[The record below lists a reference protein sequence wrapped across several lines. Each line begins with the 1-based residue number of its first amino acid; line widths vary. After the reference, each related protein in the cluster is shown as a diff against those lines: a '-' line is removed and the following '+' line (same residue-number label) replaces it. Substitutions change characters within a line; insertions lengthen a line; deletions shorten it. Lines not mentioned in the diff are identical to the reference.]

1 LILKVRNSIENLHY
15 AEVKDMTEAVVLD
28 DLNKIRNIDKS
39 NMLALCVEASRHYR
53 EAMKLAEEISFN
65 HFKPETV
72 IVAGAGGSAIGGELL
87 KDWAS
92 DTIDVPIE
100 VCREYSL
107 PAYANDKTL
116 VFIVSYSGET
126 EEALGVLLDA
136 VRRNCM
142 IVCVSSGGQL
152 LKFSEKL
159 KLMHLRV
166 PSGMAPRAALPYLFT
181 PMPLFL
187 ERLGLISNVGVELSE
202 AVKTL
207 EKAKHANS
215 PKIPLSDNLSKKLAS
230 SLAGTVPVVYG
241 FGIYRAVAQRFKQQ
255 FNENSKVPS
264 KWEFFP
270 ELDHNEIVGWAS
282 NELAKSF
289 SVVFIRDEDE
299 SPEIRWRIEVTKELI
314 SEKIENVFEVWSVG
328 KSRLA
333 KMLFCVYIGDLVSV
347 YLAILRGVD
356 PTPVKAITLLKE
368 KIKRSGVK
376 EKTISELDKICGK

>member
-1 LILKVRNSIENLHY
+1 M
-15 AEVKDMTEAVVLD
+15 AEASVLD
-28 DLNKIRNIDKS
+28 DLDKIRNIDKS
-39 NMLALCVEASRHYR
+39 GMLALCVEVSKHYR
-53 EAMKLAEEISFN
+53 EAMKLAEKISFN
-65 HFKPETV
+65 NYKPEMV

-92 DTIDVPIE
+92 DKTDVPIE

-107 PAYANDKTL
+107 PAYANENTL

-136 VRRNCM
+136 VRKNCM
-142 IVCVSSGGQL
+142 IVCISSGGQL
-152 LKFSEKL
+152 LKFSKKL
-159 KLMHLRV
+159 KLIHLRV

-181 PMPLFL
+181 PLPLFL
-187 ERLGLISNVGVELSE
+187 ERLGLISNVNVELSE
-202 AVKTL
+202 AVKIL
-207 EKAKHANS
+207 EMAKDENS
-215 PKIPLSDNLSKKLAS
+215 PNTSVSDNFSKKLAS
-230 SLAGTVPVVYG
+230 SLVETVPIVYG

-270 ELDHNEIVGWAS
+270 ELNHNEIVGWEAS
-282 NELAKSF
+282 RGLAENF

-299 SPEIRWRIEVTKELI
+299 PPEIRWRIEVTKELM
-314 SEKIENVFEVWSVG
+314 SEKVERIFEVWSAG

-333 KMLFCVYIGDLVSV
+333 RMLFSVYIGDLVSV
-347 YLAILRGVD
+347 YLAVLQGVD

-376 EKTISELDKICGK
+376 EKTIIELDKIYGK